1 MFFNRCIE
9 PANTL
14 VMSPRAAQITK
25 TRFITQVSFTSW
37 QAAHLSLSQI
47 NNRERKEK
55 AATRTTM
62 WTTTPPN
69 SIPCLMRMMLIRI
82 VSQRLFPQLDRAT
95 TRRFCVERA
104 TQGALASSKSI
115 IAVNGAPVDANEMT

>member
-1 MFFNRCIE
+1 V
-9 PANTL
+9 P
-14 VMSPRAAQITK
+14 
-25 TRFITQVSFTSW
+25 QVSFTSW

-47 NNRERKEK
+47 NNREWKEK
-55 AATRTTM
+55 AATQTTM
-62 WTTTPPN
+62 WKTTPPN

-82 VSQRLFPQLDRAT
+82 VSQRLFPQLNRAT